1 MSESITLQTPIK
13 RGETLIAVVSITDT
27 MKQAGSLRG
36 LKLIDVMN
44 SDVDSLI
51 TLLPRVTEPALTPVE
66 IAGMD
71 TWDFAQ
77 MALGVS
83 AFLQPTSVEN
93 RTPEP
98 ASKSK

>member
-13 RGETLIAVVSITDT
+13 RGETLIASVIITDT

-66 IAGMD
+66 VAGMD

-83 AFLQPTSVEN
+83 AFLQPSS
-93 RTPEP
+93 PESKKP
-98 ASKSK
+98 AGESKSK